1 MKIRSIIFTVNIF
14 QLLIP
19 FSQEII
25 MAMLT
30 KRVQDVMLERQT
42 VGTIVRDR
50 FGTMYV
56 VGSRTGD
63 RRIANVPTSITFALS
78 NDPANIGVEIN
89 PKLWSYK
96 KIHYLQQL
104 GVLLQPFPEV
114 KWPRHSFLIPSYLLI
129 QTPY

>member
-1 MKIRSIIFTVNIF
+1 LGECRVDLKVDSNNLDENPFNNFYSQYF

-25 MAMLT
+25 VAMLA

-63 RRIANVPTSITFALS
+63 RGIANVPTSITFALS

-114 KWPRHSFLIPSYLLI
+114 K
-129 QTPY
+129 